1 VRLLQRAPAG
11 GILIRP
17 AWSNAKSKEAAERTC
32 RLGICVDLDNDEAG
46 PSKRHDNN
54 GHGYS
59 KALKDE
65 PPDNDDNDGYSSFY
79 RRLGI

>member
-1 VRLLQRAPAG
+1 L
-11 GILIRP
+11 
-17 AWSNAKSKEAAERTC
+17 KKEAC
-32 RLGICVDLDNDEAG
+32 RLGICVDLDNDEAD
-46 PSKRHDNN
+46 PSQRYGNN

-65 PPDNDDNDGYSSFY
+65 PPSNDNDGYSSFY